1 MEKQNGIERAIEIAG
16 GLTALGKR
24 VGVSRQAVEQWRN
37 AGRVAPGSVI
47 AVYDVTGVP
56 LHELNA
62 EVYPRDRIV
71 VRPLRSTVW
80 DATLKSLE
88 Q

>member
-56 LHELNA
+56 VDRLNSD
-62 EVYPRDRIV
+62 VFPPGRV
-71 VRPLRSTVW
+71 TVN
-80 DATLKSLE
+80 AA
-88 Q
+88 